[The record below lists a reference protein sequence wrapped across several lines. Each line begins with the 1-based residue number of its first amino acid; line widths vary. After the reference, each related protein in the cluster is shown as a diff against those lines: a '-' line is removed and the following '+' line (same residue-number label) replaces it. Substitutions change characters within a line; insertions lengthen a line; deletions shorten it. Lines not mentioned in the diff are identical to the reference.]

1 MLSDVFFKHNYS
13 SGYDE
18 PKDFFTEAL
27 IESSTFDLGLGFFS
41 SSGIRSLSYG
51 FALFIANGGKMRVV
65 MNHILSQEDKEVIER
80 GQKHLVED
88 FESNI
93 LLDIK
98 KLVETLSKE
107 DEQFFRCL
115 SYLISINRIE
125 FVATIST
132 KGGLGHD
139 KYGIFKDENGNK
151 VAFIGSAN
159 FSQSALELNGETITV
174 FTSPNDDKRI
184 AEYQTL
190 FDQSWENDTPH
201 LIHIP
206 IEHVKTFIREKF
218 PETSLTNLLEEGLNL
233 RENIEGDNNIPT
245 EYCKPVS
252 RRILDKIE
260 SKEQEPRFPF
270 PEERQIQIDAYN
282 AWIGNGKKGIFA
294 MATGSGKTVTALNCI
309 RKQYKENGY
318 YKAIIVVPTQALA
331 IQWEHE
337 TKSFNFQNIVSTH
350 SDKDWKNILSR
361 YITRSLLDSTK
372 SIILITTYATFN
384 RNDIQSFL
392 KKVRGAETF
401 IYVADEAHNIGS
413 QNSLKHLPEM
423 INWRIG
429 LSATPER
436 IYDDLGSEK
445 LYEFFNSKP
454 PKYTYR
460 YTMKQAIEE
469 GILCHYDYYPIFIE
483 LTSSEMEEYERIS
496 DQLRKY
502 IDADTGKYKP
512 DAEKLLLKRKRIIHK
527 AENKKIAISDL
538 LEELKQKQKLDYTFV
553 FVPEGYEPDYS
564 INDSYNINQDDIHII
579 DEYAQMFKEHG
590 YSYHKYISGLDD
602 APNILQNFADGDIQI
617 LLSMKCLDE
626 GVDIPRAEHAIFCSS
641 TGNPRQFVQR
651 RGRVLR
657 KCKGK
662 EKAKIWDLIVTPPN
676 ILDESNSIERNLFF
690 NEAKRIINFAA
701 LADNQIDILYGKLL
715 TYCEALRINLFDLLD
730 RENNNYKCKHSIFR
744 LDTHVP

>member
-1 MLSDVFFKHNYS
+1 MLSDVFFKHSYS

-218 PETSLTNLLEEGLNL
+218 PETSLTNLLEEGINL
-233 RENIEGDNNIPT
+233 RENIEGDNDIPAG
-245 EYCKPVS
+245 YCKPIS

-260 SKEQEPRFPF
+260 LKEQEPRFPF

-384 RNDIQSFL
+384 RKDIQSFL

-401 IYVADEAHNIGS
+401 VYVADEAHNIGS
-413 QNSLKHLPEM
+413 QSSLRHLPEM

-502 IDADTGKYKP
+502 IDAETGKYKP

-527 AENKKIAISDL
+527 AENKKIAILDL

-564 INDSYNINQDDIHII
+564 VNDSYNINQDDIHII

-690 NEAKRIINFAA
+690 NEVKRIINFAA

-730 RENNNYKCKHSIFR
+730 RENNNYK
-744 LDTHVP
+744 

>member
-1 MLSDVFFKHNYS
+1 MLSDVFFKHSYS

-65 MNHILSQEDKEVIER
+65 MNHILSQEDKEIIEK

-88 FESNI
+88 FENHI
-93 LLDIK
+93 LFDIK

-125 FVATIST
+125 FVATVST

-139 KYGIFKDENGNK
+139 KYGIFKDEKGNK

-174 FTSPNDDKRI
+174 FTSPDDDKRI
-184 AEYQTL
+184 AEYQAL

-201 LIHIP
+201 LVHIP

-218 PETSLTNLLEEGLNL
+218 PKTSLTNLLEEGINL
-233 RENIEGDNNIPT
+233 RENIGIDNNIPAK
-245 EYCKPVS
+245 YCKPIS

-260 SKEQEPRFPF
+260 FKELEPRFPF
-270 PEERQIQIDAYN
+270 PEERRIQIDAYS
-282 AWIGNGKKGIFA
+282 AWIENGKKGIFA

-337 TKSFNFQNIVSTH
+337 TKSFNYQNIVSTH

-392 KKVRGAETF
+392 KKVRGVETF

-413 QNSLKHLPEM
+413 QNSLNHLPEM

-538 LEELKQKQKLDYTFV
+538 LEELRQKQKLDYTFV

-564 INDSYNINQDDIHII
+564 INDSYNINQDDVHII

-602 APNILQNFADGDIQI
+602 APSILQNFADGDIQI

-626 GVDIPRAEHAIFCSS
+626 GVDIPCAEHAIFCSS

-676 ILDESNSIERNLFF
+676 ILDESNSIERNLFL
-690 NEAKRIINFAA
+690 NEVKRIINFAA

-715 TYCEALRINLFDLLD
+715 AYCEALRINLFDLLD
-730 RENNNYKCKHSIFR
+730 KENNNYK
-744 LDTHVP
+744 

>member
-1 MLSDVFFKHNYS
+1 MLSDVHFKHSYT

-27 IESSTFDLGLGFFS
+27 IESCNFDLGLGFFS

-65 MNHILSQEDKEVIER
+65 MNHILSKEDKEVIEN
-80 GQKHLVED
+80 GQKHLIED
-88 FESNI
+88 FEDNI
-93 LLDIK
+93 LCDIK
-98 KLVETLSKE
+98 KLIETLSKE

-115 SYLISINRIE
+115 SYLISVDRIK
-125 FVATIST
+125 FVATVST

-139 KYGIFKDENGNK
+139 KYGIFKDEKGNK

-174 FTSPNDDKRI
+174 FISPNDDNRI

-206 IEHVKTFIREKF
+206 IENVKTFIRDKF
-218 PETSLTNLLEEGLNL
+218 PEASLTNLIEGGINL
-233 RENIEGDNNIPT
+233 RESIGMDNDVPQK
-245 EYCKPVS
+245 YYKPIS
-252 RRILDKIE
+252 KRILDKIE
-260 SKEQEPRFPF
+260 LKEQEPRFPF
-270 PEERQIQIDAYN
+270 PEERKIQIDAYN
-282 AWIGNGKKGIFA
+282 AWIGNGKKGMFA

-331 IQWEHE
+331 MQWEHE

-350 SDKDWKNILSR
+350 SDKDWKDILSR

-384 RNDIQSFL
+384 RNDIQLFL
-392 KKVRGAETF
+392 KKVRGIETF

-436 IYDDLGSEK
+436 IYDDLGTEK
-445 LYEFFNSKP
+445 LYEFFDSKP
-454 PKYTYR
+454 PKYMYR

-512 DAEKLLLKRKRIIHK
+512 NAEKLLLKRKRIIHK

-564 INDSYNINQDDIHII
+564 INDSYNIDQDDIHII

-602 APNILQNFADGDIQI
+602 APSILQNFADGDIQI

-662 EKAKIWDLIVTPPN
+662 EKARIWDLIVTPPN
-676 ILDESNSIERNLFF
+676 ILDESNKIERNLFF
-690 NEAKRIINFAA
+690 NEVKRIVNFAA
-701 LADNQIDILYGKLL
+701 LADNQIDILYGNLL
-715 TYCEALRINLFDLLD
+715 AYCEALKINLFDLLD
-730 RENNNYKCKHSIFR
+730 KENNNYK
-744 LDTHVP
+744 

>member
-1 MLSDVFFKHNYS
+1 MLSDVHFKHSYT

-27 IESSTFDLGLGFFS
+27 IESCNFDLGLGFFS

-65 MNHILSQEDKEVIER
+65 MNHILSKEDKEVIEN
-80 GQKHLVED
+80 GQKHLIED
-88 FESNI
+88 FEDNI
-93 LLDIK
+93 LCDIK
-98 KLVETLSKE
+98 KLIETLSKE

-115 SYLISINRIE
+115 SYLISVDRIK
-125 FVATIST
+125 FLATVST

-139 KYGIFKDENGNK
+139 KYGIFKDEKGNK

-174 FTSPNDDKRI
+174 FSSPNDDNRI

-206 IEHVKTFIREKF
+206 IENVKTFIREKF
-218 PETSLTNLLEEGLNL
+218 PEASLTNLIEEGINL
-233 RENIEGDNNIPT
+233 RESIGMDNDVPQK
-245 EYCKPVS
+245 YYKPIS
-252 RRILDKIE
+252 KRILDKIE
-260 SKEQEPRFPF
+260 LKEQEPRFPF
-270 PEERQIQIDAYN
+270 PEERKIQIDAYN
-282 AWIGNGKKGIFA
+282 AWIGNGKKGMFA

-331 IQWEHE
+331 MQWEHE

-350 SDKDWKNILSR
+350 SDKDWKDVLSR

-384 RNDIQSFL
+384 RNDIQLFL

-436 IYDDLGSEK
+436 IYDDLGTEK
-445 LYEFFNSKP
+445 LYEFFDSKP

-512 DAEKLLLKRKRIIHK
+512 NAERLLLKRKRIIHK

-564 INDSYNINQDDIHII
+564 INDSYNIDQDDIHII

-602 APNILQNFADGDIQI
+602 APSILQNFADGDIQI

-662 EKAKIWDLIVTPPN
+662 EKARIWDLIVTPPN
-676 ILDESNSIERNLFF
+676 ILDESNKIERNLFF
-690 NEAKRIINFAA
+690 NEVKRIVNFAA
-701 LADNQIDILYGKLL
+701 LADNQIDILYGNLL
-715 TYCEALRINLFDLLD
+715 AYCEALKINLFDLLD
-730 RENNNYKCKHSIFR
+730 KENNNYK
-744 LDTHVP
+744 

>member
-1 MLSDVFFKHNYS
+1 MLSDVHFKHSYT

-27 IESSTFDLGLGFFS
+27 IESCNFDLGLGFFS

-65 MNHILSQEDKEVIER
+65 MNHILSKEDKEVIEN
-80 GQKHLVED
+80 GQKHLIED
-88 FESNI
+88 FEDNI
-93 LLDIK
+93 LCDIK
-98 KLVETLSKE
+98 KLIETLSKE

-115 SYLISINRIE
+115 SYLISVDRIK
-125 FVATIST
+125 FVATVST

-139 KYGIFKDENGNK
+139 KYGIFKDEKGNK
-151 VAFIGSAN
+151 VVFIGSAN

-174 FTSPNDDKRI
+174 FTSPNDDNRI

-206 IEHVKTFIREKF
+206 IENVKTFIREKF
-218 PETSLTNLLEEGLNL
+218 PEASLTNLIEEGINL
-233 RENIEGDNNIPT
+233 RESIGMDNDVPQK
-245 EYCKPVS
+245 YYKPIS
-252 RRILDKIE
+252 KRILDKIE
-260 SKEQEPRFPF
+260 LKEQEPRFPF
-270 PEERQIQIDAYN
+270 PEERKIQIDAYN
-282 AWIGNGKKGIFA
+282 AWIGNGKKGMFA

-331 IQWEHE
+331 MQWEHE

-350 SDKDWKNILSR
+350 SDKDWKDILSR

-384 RNDIQSFL
+384 RNDIQLFL
-392 KKVRGAETF
+392 KKVRGIETF

-445 LYEFFNSKP
+445 LYEFFDSKP

-496 DQLRKY
+496 NQLRKY
-502 IDADTGKYKP
+502 IDADTEKYKP

-553 FVPEGYEPDYS
+553 FVPEGYEPDYA
-564 INDSYNINQDDIHII
+564 INDSYNIDQDDIHII

-602 APNILQNFADGDIQI
+602 APSILQNFADGDIQI

-626 GVDIPRAEHAIFCSS
+626 GVDIPRAGHAIFCSS

-662 EKAKIWDLIVTPPN
+662 EKARIWDLIVTPPN
-676 ILDESNSIERNLFF
+676 ILDESNKIERNLFF
-690 NEAKRIINFAA
+690 NEVKRIVNFAA
-701 LADNQIDILYGKLL
+701 LADNQIDILYGNLL
-715 TYCEALRINLFDLLD
+715 AYCEALKINLFDLLD
-730 RENNNYKCKHSIFR
+730 KENNNYK
-744 LDTHVP
+744 

>member
-1 MLSDVFFKHNYS
+1 MLSDVHFKHSYT

-27 IESSTFDLGLGFFS
+27 IESCNFDLGLGFFS

-65 MNHILSQEDKEVIER
+65 MNHILSKEDKEVIEN
-80 GQKHLVED
+80 GQKHLIED
-88 FESNI
+88 FEDNI
-93 LLDIK
+93 LCDIK
-98 KLVETLSKE
+98 KLIETLSKE

-115 SYLISINRIE
+115 SYLISVDRIK
-125 FVATIST
+125 FLATIST

-139 KYGIFKDENGNK
+139 KYGIFKDEKGNK

-174 FTSPNDDKRI
+174 FTSPNDDNRI

-206 IEHVKTFIREKF
+206 IENVKIFIREKF
-218 PETSLTNLLEEGLNL
+218 PEASLTNLIEEGINL
-233 RENIEGDNNIPT
+233 RESIGMDNDVPPK
-245 EYCKPVS
+245 YYKPIS
-252 RRILDKIE
+252 KRILDKIE
-260 SKEQEPRFPF
+260 LKEQEPRFPF
-270 PEERQIQIDAYN
+270 PEERKIQIDAYN
-282 AWIGNGKKGIFA
+282 AWIGNGKKGMFA

-331 IQWEHE
+331 MQWEHE

-350 SDKDWKNILSR
+350 SDKDWKGVLSR
-361 YITRSLLDSTK
+361 YITKSLLDSTK

-384 RNDIQSFL
+384 RNDIQLFL
-392 KKVRGAETF
+392 KKVRGIETF

-436 IYDDLGSEK
+436 IYDDLGTEK
-445 LYEFFNSKP
+445 LYDFFDSKP

-502 IDADTGKYKP
+502 IDVDTGKYKP
-512 DAEKLLLKRKRIIHK
+512 NAEKLLLKRKRIIHK

-564 INDSYNINQDDIHII
+564 INDSYNIDQDDIHII

-602 APNILQNFADGDIQI
+602 APSILQNFADGDIQI

-662 EKAKIWDLIVTPPN
+662 EKARIWDLIVTPPN
-676 ILDESNSIERNLFF
+676 ILDESNKIERNLFF
-690 NEAKRIINFAA
+690 NEVKRIVNFAA
-701 LADNQIDILYGKLL
+701 LADNQIDILYGNLL
-715 TYCEALRINLFDLLD
+715 AYCEALKINLFDLLD
-730 RENNNYKCKHSIFR
+730 KENNNYK
-744 LDTHVP
+744 

>member
-1 MLSDVFFKHNYS
+1 MLSDVHFKHSYT

-27 IESSTFDLGLGFFS
+27 IESCNFDLGLGFFS

-65 MNHILSQEDKEVIER
+65 MNHILSKEDKEVIEN
-80 GQKHLVED
+80 GQKHLIED
-88 FESNI
+88 FEDNI
-93 LLDIK
+93 LCDIK
-98 KLVETLSKE
+98 KLIETLSKE

-115 SYLISINRIE
+115 SYLISVDRIK
-125 FVATIST
+125 FLATVST

-139 KYGIFKDENGNK
+139 KYGIFKDEKGNK

-174 FTSPNDDKRI
+174 FSSPNDDNRI

-218 PETSLTNLLEEGLNL
+218 PEAPLTNLIEEGINL
-233 RENIEGDNNIPT
+233 RESIGMDNDVPQK
-245 EYCKPVS
+245 YYKPIS
-252 RRILDKIE
+252 KRILDKIE
-260 SKEQEPRFPF
+260 LKEQEPRFPF
-270 PEERQIQIDAYN
+270 PEERKIQIDAYN
-282 AWIGNGKKGIFA
+282 AWIGNGKKGMFA

-337 TKSFNFQNIVSTH
+337 AKSFNFQNIVSTH
-350 SDKDWKNILSR
+350 SDKDWKDVLSR

-436 IYDDLGSEK
+436 IYDDLGTEK
-445 LYEFFNSKP
+445 LYEFFDSKP

-469 GILCHYDYYPIFIE
+469 GILCHYDYYPIFID

-512 DAEKLLLKRKRIIHK
+512 NAERLLLKRKRIIHK

-564 INDSYNINQDDIHII
+564 INDSYNIDQDDIHII

-602 APNILQNFADGDIQI
+602 APSILQNFADGDIQI

-657 KCKGK
+657 KCKEK
-662 EKAKIWDLIVTPPN
+662 EKARIWDLIVTPPN
-676 ILDESNSIERNLFF
+676 ILDESNKIERNLFF
-690 NEAKRIINFAA
+690 NEVKRIVNFAA
-701 LADNQIDILYGKLL
+701 LADNQIDILYGNLL
-715 TYCEALRINLFDLLD
+715 AYCEALKINLFDLLD
-730 RENNNYKCKHSIFR
+730 KENNNYK
-744 LDTHVP
+744 

>member
-401 IYVADEAHNIGS
+401 IYVADEAHNICS

-690 NEAKRIINFAA
+690 NEVKRIINFAA

-730 RENNNYKCKHSIFR
+730 RENNNYK
-744 LDTHVP
+744 

>member
-1 MLSDVFFKHNYS
+1 MLSDVHFKHSYT

-27 IESSTFDLGLGFFS
+27 IESCNFDLGLGFFS

-65 MNHILSQEDKEVIER
+65 MNHILSKEDKEVIEN
-80 GQKHLVED
+80 GQKHLIED
-88 FESNI
+88 FEDNI
-93 LLDIK
+93 LCDIK
-98 KLVETLSKE
+98 KLIETLSKE

-115 SYLISINRIE
+115 SYLISVDRIK
-125 FVATIST
+125 FLATVST

-139 KYGIFKDENGNK
+139 KYGIFKDEKGNK

-174 FTSPNDDKRI
+174 FSSPNDDNRI

-218 PETSLTNLLEEGLNL
+218 PEAPLTNLIEEGINL
-233 RENIEGDNNIPT
+233 RESIGMDNDVPQK
-245 EYCKPVS
+245 YYKPIS
-252 RRILDKIE
+252 KRILDKIE
-260 SKEQEPRFPF
+260 LKEQEPRFPF
-270 PEERQIQIDAYN
+270 PEERKIQIDAYN
-282 AWIGNGKKGIFA
+282 AWIGNGKKGMFA

-337 TKSFNFQNIVSTH
+337 AKSFNFQNIVSTH
-350 SDKDWKNILSR
+350 SDKDWKDVLSR

-436 IYDDLGSEK
+436 IYDDLGTEK
-445 LYEFFNSKP
+445 LYEFFDSKP

-512 DAEKLLLKRKRIIHK
+512 NAERLLLKRKRIIHK

-564 INDSYNINQDDIHII
+564 INDSYNIDQDDIHII

-602 APNILQNFADGDIQI
+602 APSILQNFADGDIQI

-662 EKAKIWDLIVTPPN
+662 ENARIWDLIVTPPN
-676 ILDESNSIERNLFF
+676 ILDESNIIERNLFF
-690 NEAKRIINFAA
+690 NEVKRIVNFAA
-701 LADNQIDILYGKLL
+701 LADNQIDILYGNLL
-715 TYCEALRINLFDLLD
+715 AYCEALKINLFDLLD
-730 RENNNYKCKHSIFR
+730 KENNNYK
-744 LDTHVP
+744 

>member
-1 MLSDVFFKHNYS
+1 MLSDVFFKHSYS

-65 MNHILSQEDKEVIER
+65 MNHILSQEDKEIIEK

-88 FESNI
+88 FENHI
-93 LLDIK
+93 LFDIK

-125 FVATIST
+125 FVATVST

-139 KYGIFKDENGNK
+139 KYGIFKDEKGNK

-174 FTSPNDDKRI
+174 FTSPDDDKRI
-184 AEYQTL
+184 AEYQAL

-201 LIHIP
+201 LVHIP

-218 PETSLTNLLEEGLNL
+218 PKTSLTNLLEEGINL
-233 RENIEGDNNIPT
+233 RENIGIDNNIPAK
-245 EYCKPVS
+245 YCKPIS

-260 SKEQEPRFPF
+260 FKELEPRFPF
-270 PEERQIQIDAYN
+270 PEERRIQIDAYS
-282 AWIGNGKKGIFA
+282 AWIENGKKGIFA

-337 TKSFNFQNIVSTH
+337 TKSFNYQNIVSTH

-392 KKVRGAETF
+392 KKVRGVETF

-413 QNSLKHLPEM
+413 QNSLNHLPEM

-538 LEELKQKQKLDYTFV
+538 LEELRQKQKLDYTFV

-564 INDSYNINQDDIHII
+564 INDSYNINQDDVHII

-730 RENNNYKCKHSIFR
+730 RENNNYK
-744 LDTHVP
+744 

>member
-1 MLSDVFFKHNYS
+1 MLSDVHFKHSYT

-27 IESSTFDLGLGFFS
+27 IESCNFDLGLGFFS

-65 MNHILSQEDKEVIER
+65 MNHILSKEDKEVIEN
-80 GQKHLVED
+80 GQKHLIED
-88 FESNI
+88 FEDNI
-93 LLDIK
+93 LCDIK
-98 KLVETLSKE
+98 KLIETLSKE

-115 SYLISINRIE
+115 SYLISVDRIK
-125 FVATIST
+125 FLATVST

-139 KYGIFKDENGNK
+139 KYGIFKDEKGNK

-174 FTSPNDDKRI
+174 FSSPNDDNRI

-218 PETSLTNLLEEGLNL
+218 PEAPLTNLIEEGINL
-233 RENIEGDNNIPT
+233 RESIGMDNDVPQK
-245 EYCKPVS
+245 YYKPIS
-252 RRILDKIE
+252 KRILDKIE
-260 SKEQEPRFPF
+260 LKEQEPRFPF
-270 PEERQIQIDAYN
+270 PEERKIQIDAYN
-282 AWIGNGKKGIFA
+282 AWIGNGKKGMFA

-309 RKQYKENGY
+309 RMQYKENGY

-337 TKSFNFQNIVSTH
+337 AKSFNFQNIVSTH
-350 SDKDWKNILSR
+350 SDKDWKDVLSR

-436 IYDDLGSEK
+436 IYDDLGTEK
-445 LYEFFNSKP
+445 LYEFFDSKP

-469 GILCHYDYYPIFIE
+469 GILCHYDYYPIFID

-512 DAEKLLLKRKRIIHK
+512 NAERLLLKRKRIIHK

-564 INDSYNINQDDIHII
+564 INDSYNIDQDDIHII

-602 APNILQNFADGDIQI
+602 APSILQNFADGDIQI

-662 EKAKIWDLIVTPPN
+662 EKARIWDLIVAPPN
-676 ILDESNSIERNLFF
+676 ILDESNKIERNLFF
-690 NEAKRIINFAA
+690 NEVKRIVNFAA
-701 LADNQIDILYGKLL
+701 LADNQIDILYGNLL
-715 TYCEALRINLFDLLD
+715 AYCEALKINLFDLLD
-730 RENNNYKCKHSIFR
+730 KENH
-744 LDTHVP
+744 

>member
-1 MLSDVFFKHNYS
+1 MLSDVHFKHSYT

-27 IESSTFDLGLGFFS
+27 IESCNFDLGLGFFS

-65 MNHILSQEDKEVIER
+65 MNHILSKEDKEVIEN
-80 GQKHLVED
+80 GQKHLIED
-88 FESNI
+88 FEDNI
-93 LLDIK
+93 LCDIK
-98 KLVETLSKE
+98 KLIETLSKE

-115 SYLISINRIE
+115 SYLISVDRIK
-125 FVATIST
+125 FVATVST

-139 KYGIFKDENGNK
+139 KYGIFKDEKGNK

-174 FTSPNDDKRI
+174 FISPNDDNRI

-206 IEHVKTFIREKF
+206 IENVKTFIRDKF
-218 PETSLTNLLEEGLNL
+218 PEASLTNLIEGGINL
-233 RENIEGDNNIPT
+233 RESIGMDNDVPQK
-245 EYCKPVS
+245 YYKPIS
-252 RRILDKIE
+252 KRILDKIE
-260 SKEQEPRFPF
+260 LKEQEPRFPF
-270 PEERQIQIDAYN
+270 PEERKIQIDAYN
-282 AWIGNGKKGIFA
+282 AWIGNGKKGMFA

-331 IQWEHE
+331 MQWEHE

-350 SDKDWKNILSR
+350 SDKDWKDILSR

-384 RNDIQSFL
+384 RNDIQLFL
-392 KKVRGAETF
+392 KKVRGIETF

-436 IYDDLGSEK
+436 IYDDLGTEK
-445 LYEFFNSKP
+445 LYEFFDSKP

-512 DAEKLLLKRKRIIHK
+512 NAEKLLLKRKRIIHK

-564 INDSYNINQDDIHII
+564 INDSYNIDQDDIHII

-602 APNILQNFADGDIQI
+602 APSILQNFADGDIQI

-662 EKAKIWDLIVTPPN
+662 EKARIWDLIVTPPN
-676 ILDESNSIERNLFF
+676 ILDESNKIERNLFF
-690 NEAKRIINFAA
+690 NEVKRIVNFAA
-701 LADNQIDILYGKLL
+701 LADNQIDILYGNLL
-715 TYCEALRINLFDLLD
+715 AYCEALKINLFDLLD
-730 RENNNYKCKHSIFR
+730 KENNNYK
-744 LDTHVP
+744 

>member
-1 MLSDVFFKHNYS
+1 MLSDVHFKHSYT

-27 IESSTFDLGLGFFS
+27 IESCNFGLGLGFFS

-65 MNHILSQEDKEVIER
+65 MNHILSKEDKEVIEN
-80 GQKHLVED
+80 GQKHLIED
-88 FESNI
+88 FEDNI
-93 LLDIK
+93 LCDIK
-98 KLVETLSKE
+98 KLIETLSKE

-115 SYLISINRIE
+115 SYLISVDRIK
-125 FVATIST
+125 FLATIST

-139 KYGIFKDENGNK
+139 KYGIFKDEKGNK

-174 FTSPNDDKRI
+174 FTSPNDDNRI

-218 PETSLTNLLEEGLNL
+218 PEAPLTNLIEEGINL
-233 RENIEGDNNIPT
+233 RESIGMDNDVPQK
-245 EYCKPVS
+245 YYKPIS
-252 RRILDKIE
+252 KRILDKIE
-260 SKEQEPRFPF
+260 LKEQEPRFPF
-270 PEERQIQIDAYN
+270 PEERKIQIDAYN
-282 AWIGNGKKGIFA
+282 AWIGNGKKGMFA

-337 TKSFNFQNIVSTH
+337 AKSFNFQNIVSTH
-350 SDKDWKNILSR
+350 SDKDWKDVLSR

-436 IYDDLGSEK
+436 IYDDLGTEK
-445 LYEFFNSKP
+445 LYEFFDSKP

-512 DAEKLLLKRKRIIHK
+512 NAERLLLKRKRIIHK

-564 INDSYNINQDDIHII
+564 INDSYNIDQDDIHII

-602 APNILQNFADGDIQI
+602 APSILQNFADGDIQI

-662 EKAKIWDLIVTPPN
+662 EKARIWDLIVTPPN
-676 ILDESNSIERNLFF
+676 ILDESNKIERNLFF
-690 NEAKRIINFAA
+690 NEVKRIVNFAA
-701 LADNQIDILYGKLL
+701 LADNQIDILYGNLL
-715 TYCEALRINLFDLLD
+715 AYCETLKINLFDLLD
-730 RENNNYKCKHSIFR
+730 KENNNYK
-744 LDTHVP
+744 